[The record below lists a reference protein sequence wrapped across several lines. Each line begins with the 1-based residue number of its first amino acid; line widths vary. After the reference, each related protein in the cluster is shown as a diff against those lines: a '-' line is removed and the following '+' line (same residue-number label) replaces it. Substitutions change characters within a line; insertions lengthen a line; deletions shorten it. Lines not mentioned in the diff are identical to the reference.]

1 MDTFN
6 TYESCYGCP
15 YRCSG
20 RNEHCPYECNGCH
33 GKCFG
38 YECRVAENEK
48 RNDER
53 RASIRWLPE
62 EERLKR
68 LKNLEAERY
77 NKRRKK

>member
-1 MDTFN
+1 MTHDTYQ
-6 TYESCYGCP
+6 TCYGCP
-15 YRCSG
+15 FR
-20 RNEHCPYECNGCH
+20 REGCH
-33 GKCFG
+33 GKCEG
-38 YECRVAENEK
+38 YQARVKVGQE